1 VTKGKDYRGS
11 NLNLLFDIIIT
22 EYIVNHAVY
31 NIEIKVG
38 KEQRVDGS
46 IHIISH
52 NVVKVYSSSLETGGR
67 KKVRSPLKKKPKKVT
82 R

>member
-1 VTKGKDYRGS
+1 MS
-11 NLNLLFDIIIT
+11 ECAIIF
-22 EYIVNHAVY
+22 H
-31 NIEIKVG
+31 IKVG

-67 KKVRSPLKKKPKKVT
+67 KKVRSPLKKNQKK
-82 R
+82 